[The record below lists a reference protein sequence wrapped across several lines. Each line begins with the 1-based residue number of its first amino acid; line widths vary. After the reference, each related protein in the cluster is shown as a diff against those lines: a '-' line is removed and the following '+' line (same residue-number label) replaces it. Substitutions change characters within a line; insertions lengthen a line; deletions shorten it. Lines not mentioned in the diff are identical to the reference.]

1 MKSIYTPNDY
11 KHLESDSKMIQAAVD
26 EAAKHGATVEIP
38 RFNERT
44 QEFSWNLDETIFL
57 HTGSQVVLDNCYIR
71 LCDEKYIHFFSNTTA
86 KEGFEGALKEAKR
99 QYDISLT
106 GRGNVILDG
115 GKPLDFC
122 EGDFTIYDENGDY
135 VKDVEVNGLKYM
147 GANTAIEFMNV
158 ERITV
163 SGIRL
168 INLRY
173 WSMAFWYCS
182 FGTVRD
188 ITLEAMNNVPNQDG
202 IDIRQGC
209 HNFLIENIN
218 GLTGDDAVALT
229 GIDKPIMEFSDMSD
243 DIHHIT
249 IRNIRSRQTGECDI
263 IRLLNRGGVKIYNI
277 LIDGVVDL
285 TDANEE
291 HRALAAIRIGDL
303 CDYQVRLNEL
313 GETRNIVVRNVSTRA
328 RFGAYIANTLSDSS
342 FDNFKMYGDGG
353 IGMYFN
359 GCHLKNVT
367 VRDFCYDVTAFAP
380 QTDIGYSEV
389 FHRVKVDELNAFHFN
404 NVKAKNL
411 LFDSIVT
418 GKNLSH
424 VFGGNSEINI
434 LTGNIEKLDEITKL
448 TSCANVIG

>member
-1 MKSIYTPNDY
+1 MRY
-11 KHLESDSKMIQAAVD
+11 
-26 EAAKHGATVEIP
+26 
-38 RFNERT
+38 
-44 QEFSWNLDETIFL
+44 
-57 HTGSQVVLDNCYIR
+57 
-71 LCDEKYIHFFSNTTA
+71 
-86 KEGFEGALKEAKR
+86 
-99 QYDISLT
+99 
-106 GRGNVILDG
+106 
-115 GKPLDFC
+115 DFC
-122 EGDFTIYDENGDY
+122 EGDFTIYDENGNY
-135 VKDVEVNGLKYM
+135 VKDVQVHGLAYM

-158 ERITV
+158 ERISV

-188 ITLEAMNNVPNQDG
+188 ICLEAMNNVPNQDG

-209 HNFLIENIN
+209 NNFLIENIY

-229 GIDKPIMEFSDMSD
+229 GIDKPIMEASDMNS
-243 DIHHIT
+243 DIHHIV
-249 IRNIRSRQTGECDI
+249 IKNIRSRQTGECDI

-277 LIDGVVDL
+277 LIDGVIDL

-313 GETRNIVVRNVSTRA
+313 GETRNIVIRNVSTRA
-328 RFGAYIANTLSDSS
+328 RFGAYIANTLADSS

-359 GCHLKNVT
+359 GCEIKNVT
-367 VRDFCYDVTAFAP
+367 VRDFCYDVTASAP
-380 QTDIGYSEV
+380 QTDIGYGEV
-389 FHRVKVDELNAFHFN
+389 FHRVKIDELNAIHFN
-404 NVKAKNL
+404 NVKTENL
-411 LFDSIVT
+411 SFDGMVT

-424 VFGGNSEINI
+424 VFGGNSKIDVKARNI
-434 LTGNIEKLDEITKL
+434 VKHEEKTKL
-448 TSCANVIG
+448 TSCVNII